1 MHSKQPKAITLI
13 EILISIAVFS
23 VGILSVSYL
32 IISNIGLSERAK
44 MKTTATMLAKEWI
57 ELVYNRRDTNIKKW
71 RLRNCLE
78 LDANSYDGTCGY
90 YFHDP
95 ADTNGTTKRTIA
107 TYFDKWYV
115 FQPAGNLANTKLY
128 KRPSP
133 DGTFSAFTTFSSF
146 GIVGTN
152 SATSFSRTITFT
164 PVYLEPEGKRDHADK
179 ILKVTSTVSYKKW
192 TYSGHVSI
200 ESFIGNTLDTIP
212 LDYYT
217 N

>member
-1 MHSKQPKAITLI
+1 MRIEQAKAITLI

-23 VGILSVSYL
+23 VGILSISYL

-78 LDANSYDGTCGY
+78 LDANSYDGKCWS

-95 ADTNGTTKRTIA
+95 ADTNGSTRRTVV
-107 TYFDKWYV
+107 TYFDKWYI
-115 FQPAGNLANTKLY
+115 FQPAGDLANTKLY

-133 DGTFSAFTTFSSF
+133 DWTFSAFTTFSSF

-164 PVYLEPEGKRDHADK
+164 PVYLEPEGKKDHADK
-179 ILKVTSTVSYKKW
+179 LLKVTSTVSYKKGSH
-192 TYSGHVSI
+192 SGNVSI

-212 LDYYT
+212 LDYYS